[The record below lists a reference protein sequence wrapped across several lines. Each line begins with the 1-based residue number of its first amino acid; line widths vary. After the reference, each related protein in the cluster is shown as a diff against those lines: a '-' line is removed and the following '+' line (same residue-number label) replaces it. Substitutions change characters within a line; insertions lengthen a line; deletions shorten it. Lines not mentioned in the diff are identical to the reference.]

1 MAIIRMGESNENI
14 QFSWGKKRAKGG
26 AKMDTQFYGSF
37 TFDNV
42 NYSLYDCVYLFK
54 NGESEP
60 YIGKI
65 VKIWQQNEAKKVK
78 ILWFFTPDEIRNY
91 LRGPVAENEIFL
103 ASGDGTGL
111 ADINPLESIAGKCT
125 VVCISKDERNRQP
138 TPKEQTV
145 ADYIFYRFFDVGNC
159 TLSEQVPEKIAGLE
173 VNVLLNPKDEQVICY
188 PDQDVQGMDQKVGA
202 GLVAPLPQSAA
213 KMEDEIPVVPLPQ
226 SAAKMEDEIPVA
238 AVPLSQSVVISLP
251 PSVKEVDKAQV
262 ADVPLPLAVEE
273 DVLKPT
279 QKVFKRTQSTQ
290 KVLSDKMPSKKL
302 KLSQDLT
309 TKNMPSKKLKLSQD
323 LTTQN
328 MAPVPDVKVRP
339 VPSAELPTRQADRSK
354 WFKPQP
360 WHEKLPIADKEG
372 RLVYIQNLD
381 IRFGAS
387 EIVELIREA
396 LQLSCTAKP
405 INHPTYDD
413 PNNGKAYVVFK
424 SRNVADEAVMKI
436 NSGLVVGGRPLYCS
450 KGLLK
455 VPKPASGALVGHLTI
470 SNQKMNPRQREE
482 QKKAVSTSHCSQPN
496 TIEYDLALDWMLVR
510 EKQAMKFSILHKRH
524 AGERKSFAAKMAK

>member
-1 MAIIRMGESNENI
+1 MGESNENI

-42 NYSLYDCVYLFK
+42 KYLLYDCVYLFK

-91 LRGPVAENEIFL
+91 LRGSVAENEIFL

-188 PDQDVQGMDQKVGA
+188 PDQDAQGMDQKVGA

-213 KMEDEIPVVPLPQ
+213 KMEDEIPVAPLPQ

-238 AVPLSQSVVISLP
+238 AVPLSQSVAISLP

-262 ADVPLPLAVEE
+262 AAVPLP
-273 DVLKPT
+273 
-279 QKVFKRTQSTQ
+279 
-290 KVLSDKMPSKKL
+290 
-302 KLSQDLT
+302 
-309 TKNMPSKKLKLSQD
+309 
-323 LTTQN
+323 
-328 MAPVPDVKVRP
+328 
-339 VPSAELPTRQADRSK
+339 
-354 WFKPQP
+354 KPQP
-360 WHEKLPIADKEG
+360 WHEKLAQADKEG

-413 PNNGKAYVVFK
+413 PNNGKAYVVFN
-424 SRNVADEAVMKI
+424 SRNIADEAVMKI

-524 AGERKSFAAKMAK
+524 AGERKSFALRWRSK

>member
-1 MAIIRMGESNENI
+1 MGESNENI

-42 NYSLYDCVYLFK
+42 KYSLYDCVYLFK

-173 VNVLLNPKDEQVICY
+173 VNALLNPKDEQVICY

-202 GLVAPLPQSAA
+202 GLVAPLTQSAA
-213 KMEDEIPVVPLPQ
+213 KMEDEIPVAPLPQ

-238 AVPLSQSVVISLP
+238 AVPLSQSVAISLP
-251 PSVKEVDKAQV
+251 PSVKEVDKVQV
-262 ADVPLPLAVEE
+262 AAVPLPLA
-273 DVLKPT
+273 
-279 QKVFKRTQSTQ
+279 
-290 KVLSDKMPSKKL
+290 
-302 KLSQDLT
+302 
-309 TKNMPSKKLKLSQD
+309 
-323 LTTQN
+323 
-328 MAPVPDVKVRP
+328 
-339 VPSAELPTRQADRSK
+339 
-354 WFKPQP
+354 QP
-360 WHEKLPIADKEG
+360 WHEKLTQADREG

-413 PNNGKAYVVFK
+413 PNNGKAYVVFN
-424 SRNVADEAVMKI
+424 SRNIADDAVMKI

-510 EKQAMKFSILHKRH
+510 EKQAMKFSMLHKRH
-524 AGERKSFAAKMAK
+524 AGERKSFAAKMEK